1 MTTGKI
7 FLFLQSL
14 SSSVHKFQHFR
25 IFMNKTYYCMNNLTR
40 KHICFAAVVVDL
52 VLEVS
57 PRNQLSANLR
67 QVKKMQNS
75 LRKK

>member
-1 MTTGKI
+1 M
-7 FLFLQSL
+7 
-14 SSSVHKFQHFR
+14 H
-25 IFMNKTYYCMNNLTR
+25 KTYYCMNNLTR
-40 KHICFAAVVVDL
+40 KYICFTAVVVDL

-67 QVKKMQNS
+67 QVKKMQSS